1 METPETEI
9 CFTKFEVYLYFGG
22 HAMGRVS
29 LFGPTEASSDLLR
42 LEMLQWKSSWNCTIW
57 LSEYQSTSE
66 HCYSST
72 ALTVFSLVLT
82 AYTN

>member
-42 LEMLQWKSSWNCTIW
+42 LEMLQ
-57 LSEYQSTSE
+57 
-66 HCYSST
+66 
-72 ALTVFSLVLT
+72 
-82 AYTN
+82 